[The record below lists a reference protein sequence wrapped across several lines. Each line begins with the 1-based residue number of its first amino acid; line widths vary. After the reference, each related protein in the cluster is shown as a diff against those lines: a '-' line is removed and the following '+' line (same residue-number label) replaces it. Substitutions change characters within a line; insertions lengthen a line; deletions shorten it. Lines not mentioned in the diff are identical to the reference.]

1 MLEIELKVSVPSLD
15 PVRDHLVRRH
25 ARSLGRVHEHDRYYN
40 APHRDFAV
48 TDEAV
53 RVRYTDDHAVV
64 TYKGPKLQKFELKA
78 REELNFAVESGEAF
92 ETMLARLGFTLTTNV
107 NKWRETYAL
116 DGATISLDT
125 VEELGTFV
133 EIEVITE
140 NENDNPTERITLLAH
155 EIGVTGEP
163 ILASYLELLL
173 TTRLAGHMG

>member
-15 PVRDHLVRRH
+15 PVRDHLVLCH

-40 APHRDFAV
+40 APHRDFGV

-64 TYKGPKLQKFELKA
+64 TYKGPKLQKFGLKA

-107 NKWRETYAL
+107 NKWRETYSF

-140 NENDNPTERITLLAH
+140 NETDNPTDRITRLAQ

-173 TTRLAGHMG
+173 TRRSTGHSG

>member
-1 MLEIELKVSVPSLD
+1 MLEIELKVSVPLLD

-64 TYKGPKLQKFELKA
+64 TYKGPKLLKFGLKA
-78 REELNFAVESGEAF
+78 REELNFAVESGDAF

-107 NKWRETYAL
+107 NKWRETYSL

-140 NENDNPTERITLLAH
+140 NEIDNPTDRITLLAK

-163 ILASYLELLL
+163 ILESYLELLL
-173 TTRLAGHMG
+173 TKRSAGHSG